1 MFINYRNFGKRLI
14 DILVSG
20 VLLLILSPLFALV
33 GLAIRLE
40 SRGPIFYAAK
50 RVGQHY
56 KTFRFWKFRSMYQNA
71 DQRVAAMKSHSQYQS
86 EMVADIVPIEAC
98 ADIRVAD
105 DQIISEQQ
113 WVRQREDEVKN
124 AFFKVKNDPRITTV
138 GGFIRRTSIDELP
151 QLWNVLVG
159 DMSLVGNR
167 PLPLYEAEKLT
178 EDAYIERFMAPA
190 GITGYWQVTD
200 RGKADLSVDSRKQKD
215 IEYARRYSLFMDLK
229 ILLMTPLAAIQEVK
243 S

>member
-1 MFINYRNFGKRLI
+1 MYINYRNFGKRSF
-14 DILVSG
+14 DIFISG
-20 VLLLILSPLFALV
+20 GLLLLTSPLLLV
-33 GLAIRLE
+33 VAVAIRLE
-40 SRGPIFYAAK
+40 SKGPIFYAAK
-50 RVGQHY
+50 RVGQYY
-56 KTFRFWKFRSMYQNA
+56 KTFRFWKFRSMFQNA
-71 DQRVAAMKSHSQYQS
+71 DQRVDALKSESQYHSQGFV
-86 EMVADIVPIEAC
+86 EEILLEDGADVRIS
-98 ADIRVAD
+98 D
-105 DQIISEQQ
+105 DQIVSEQQ
-113 WVRQREDEVKN
+113 WALHRKNDVKN
-124 AFFKVKNDPRITTV
+124 AFFKVKNDPRITKV
-138 GGFIRRTSIDELP
+138 GAFIRRTSIDELP

-178 EDAYIERFMAPA
+178 EDAFIERFMAPA

-200 RGKADLSVDSRKQKD
+200 RGKADMSVDSRKLKD